1 MKFIARKFFCALC
14 IINITL
20 VTAAESSDADLC
32 DQSIE
37 QVADSSIVPR
47 EVIYKIARLESGRHI
62 DGRQV
67 SWPWSI
73 NNGGKGYFLKDK
85 ATALSTLAKLRAKGK
100 TNIDVG
106 CMQLNFR
113 WHAGSFE
120 SLEQM
125 MEPFDNVRYA
135 VGYLEQL
142 YKETGS
148 WKKTVKFYHSRNVKF
163 NTKYYAKYMRMKP
176 PSSSQILATS
186 VPSQAMPFIQNSNAL
201 QGSSLFWTGSTGALI
216 VSGNSDASPLA
227 YADIRN
233 FRVAPLL
240 EM

>member
-1 MKFIARKFFCALC
+1 MLLSSRKFFCVLSLISFTFA
-14 IINITL
+14 NF
-20 VTAAESSDADLC
+20 AESSDADLC

-37 QVADSSIVPR
+37 QAASSSIVPR
-47 EVIYKIARLESGRHI
+47 EVIYKIARLESGRRI
-62 DGRQV
+62 DGKHV

-85 ATALSTLAKLRAKGK
+85 ATAISILAKLSAKGE

-106 CMQLNFR
+106 CMQLNVR
-113 WHAGSFE
+113 WHADYFE

-125 MEPFDNVRYA
+125 MEPFDNVHYA
-135 VGYLEQL
+135 VHYLEQL

-148 WKKTVKFYHSRNVKF
+148 WEKAVKFYHSRNVKF
-163 NTKYYAKYMRMKP
+163 NTVYYAKYMRMKP
-176 PSSSQILATS
+176 PSASQILATS
-186 VPSQAMPFIQNSNAL
+186 VPSQEIPFIQNSNTL

-216 VSGNSDASPLA
+216 ETGNSDALPLA
-227 YADIRN
+227 HADIRN
-233 FRVAPLL
+233 FSVAPLL